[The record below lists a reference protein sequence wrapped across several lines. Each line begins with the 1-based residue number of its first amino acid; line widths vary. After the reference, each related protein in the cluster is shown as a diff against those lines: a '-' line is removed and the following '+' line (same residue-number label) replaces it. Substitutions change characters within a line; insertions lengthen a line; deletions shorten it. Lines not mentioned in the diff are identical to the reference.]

1 VTQAI
6 SAGLSLRAVLY
17 PEDMDT
23 PTEIVL
29 VESSGLHTGTFN
41 SPVDAT
47 SAYVQ
52 IFVDEAASEADPR
65 RETLVDYGVGGSGA
79 EGPAHWYGG
88 VPVISSDGKAE
99 FARQTDVFLQ
109 RGEFIA
115 LQSMAGTPRPPAGRQ
130 IIGQAYRLVA
140 LPHTLADEGHVAL
153 RIRPPR
159 STARRTQDLP
169 KVVVA
174 FWDGTSWTP
183 IGSVNLDDLLD
194 GRVAIAPAQGIGV
207 YALLLEEDTPATN
220 QLYLPQI
227 ER

>member
-79 EGPAHWYGG
+79 EGPAHFYGG

-99 FARQTDVFLQ
+99 FARTTDVFLEK
-109 RGEFIA
+109 GEFIA
-115 LQSMAGTPRPPAGRQ
+115 LQSMAGTPRPPTGRQ
-130 IIGQAYRLVA
+130 FIGQAYRLVA
-140 LPHTLADEGHVAL
+140 LPQSLTDEGYVTL
-153 RIRPPR
+153 RVPSRPDAAR
-159 STARRTQDLP
+159 STQVLP
-169 KVVVA
+169 TVVVA
-174 FWDGTSWTP
+174 FWNGAVWTP
-183 IGSVNLDDLLD
+183 IKSVNLDDLVE
-194 GRVAIAPAQGIGV
+194 GRIAIASTQGIGV
-207 YALLLEEDTPATN
+207 YALLLDEDTPATN
-220 QLYLPQI
+220 QLYMPLI